1 MPKKVIGNCYFISLV
16 VYVLSAAL
24 FYAMLWSDGGGNIA
38 WSISKA
44 LTGEREI
51 ADPGWIVFLL
61 VMIFLAGLLG
71 MIGWIGTLINLG
83 KAHEWVWFFLTFF
96 FGAIVVFVYLIAGPQ
111 PLKPG
116 QVPQQQLAGL
126 PPNVPLANPAQPSA
140 LEMLRQRYVRGEIDE
155 ATFDRMRTRL
165 EG

>member
-1 MPKKVIGNCYFISLV
+1 
-16 VYVLSAAL
+16 
-24 FYAMLWSDGGGNIA
+24 
-38 WSISKA
+38 
-44 LTGEREI
+44 
-51 ADPGWIVFLL
+51 
-61 VMIFLAGLLG
+61 
-71 MIGWIGTLINLG
+71 

-96 FGAIVVFVYLIAGPQ
+96 FGAIVVFVYLFAGPQ
-111 PLKPG
+111 PLKAG